1 MSNQLKARILGFI
14 VLASLAIIFLPW
26 IFDGTGVKERKQMDM
41 ETPTVPEMPEIVVNQ
56 PTRAQL
62 DSPLSDPAPI
72 KPELTPIEKDPVIEK
87 ASTSV
92 KESAAAEKL
101 EKTTPKLTLA
111 DEKPALDQ
119 EGIPVA
125 WTLQLASFQ
134 DKANAENLRLL
145 LIKKGYKAYS
155 RERDGL
161 SKVFVGPDIQRTQIE
176 KLRAELKK
184 EFKLD
189 GLILRF
195 TTKAN

>member
-1 MSNQLKARILGFI
+1 MSSLLKARILGFL
-14 VLASLAIIFLPW
+14 VLLSLAIIFLPW
-26 IFDGTGVKERKQMDM
+26 VFDGTGVNERKQMDM
-41 ETPTVPEMPEIVVNQ
+41 SIPPAPDMPEIVVNQ

-62 DSPLSDPAPI
+62 DKPLSEPAPI
-72 KPELTPIEKDPVIEK
+72 KPETARLEEESKVETPQSESKKPTK
-87 ASTSV
+87 A
-92 KESAAAEKL
+92 E
-101 EKTTPKLTLA
+101 PKLSLA

-134 DKANAENLRLL
+134 DKTNAENLRIL

-195 TTKAN
+195 TTKAS